1 MAEIIKDINRKSS
14 ANIPDEE
21 PWGEKYQRS
30 IPAFDSERATE
41 LAKGEK
47 LDRECAQTIRNLL
60 GKETFNP
67 SEEYNELVQYAQK
80 RGERHGIKTPINIY
94 LRYESWGKINDHS
107 SGIFYDRYDPQT
119 GNHYR
124 GKEWGFGTRA
134 YHSPKN
140 GTFIDFTATPR
151 GEEQKPREK
160 QETVLGGYEKVDEI
174 INFAYTV
181 EHELQHDVQ
190 QQRLDSGEISYDA
203 LRTARDNVVLA
214 CLPMIKNGNYFYVN
228 AHDDFF
234 IEREAND
241 SADDFLSK
249 VLPVGGTH
257 YESKFIDKNDPQKR
271 LYKVGDILEQ
281 RAKEGRIGVG
291 RGYTLTVDETTLKI
305 KRKTYSGKAEEII
318 SDLCDDLVRAY
329 PGFLAKYPVL
339 LLEYDSNGNRRK
351 REDIEA
357 DMASIDNGE
366 NFSFG
371 GKEADAK
378 RLKTAYYRLLKHS
391 KKFNPG
397 SIIT

>member
-1 MAEIIKDINRKSS
+1 MTEILKGIGGESS
-14 ANIPDEE
+14 ANMLGEK
-21 PWGEKYQRS
+21 PWGRKYQKG
-30 IPAFDSERATE
+30 IPAFDSEKATE

-60 GKETFNP
+60 GKETLDP
-67 SEEYNELVQYAQK
+67 GEEYDELAQYAQK

-107 SGIFYDRYDPQT
+107 SGIIYDRYNPQT
-119 GNHYR
+119 GGHYR
-124 GKEWGFGTRA
+124 GKEWSFGIRA
-134 YHSPKN
+134 YHSPES

-151 GEEQKPREK
+151 GEAQKPREK
-160 QETVLGGYEKVDEI
+160 QETVLGGYEKVYEI

-181 EHELQHDVQ
+181 EHELQHDIQ

-203 LRTARDNVVLA
+203 LRTARDHVVLD
-214 CLPMIKNGNYFYVN
+214 CLPMIKNGNYFYAN
-228 AHDDFF
+228 AHNVFF
-234 IEREAND
+234 IEEEAND

-249 VLPVGGTH
+249 VLPIGGTH
-257 YESKFIDKNDPQKR
+257 YESKFIDKKDPQKR
-271 LYKVGDILEQ
+271 LHKVGDVLER
-281 RAKEGRIGVG
+281 RAEEGRIGVDK
-291 RGYTLTVDETTLKI
+291 GYTLTVDETTLKI

-339 LLEYDSNGNRRK
+339 LLEYDSNGDRRK

-357 DMASIDNGE
+357 DMLSIDNSE

-371 GKEADAK
+371 GTEADSK
-378 RLKTAYYRLLKHS
+378 RLRTAYYRLLKHS
-391 KKFNPG
+391 KKFDPDP
-397 SIIT
+397 IMT

>member
-1 MAEIIKDINRKSS
+1 VTEKLKDIGGESS
-14 ANIPDEE
+14 ANMLDEE
-21 PWGEKYQRS
+21 PWGREYQKGV
-30 IPAFDSERATE
+30 PAFDGEKVTE
-41 LAKGEK
+41 LANGEK
-47 LDRECAQTIRNLL
+47 LDRECTQTIRNLL
-60 GKETFNP
+60 GKETLDP
-67 SEEYNELVQYAQK
+67 GDEYDELVQYAQK

-107 SGIFYDRYDPQT
+107 SGIFYDRYNPQT
-119 GNHYR
+119 GGHYR
-124 GKEWGFGTRA
+124 GKEWSFGTRA
-134 YHSPKN
+134 YYSPES

-151 GEEQKPREK
+151 GEAQKPREK
-160 QETVLGGYEKVDEI
+160 QETVLGGYEKVYEI

-181 EHELQHDVQ
+181 EHELQHDIQ

-203 LRTARDNVVLA
+203 LRTARDYVVLG
-214 CLPMIKNGNYFYVN
+214 CLPMIKNGNYFYAN

-234 IEREAND
+234 VEEEAND

-249 VLPVGGTH
+249 VLPIGGMH

-281 RAKEGRIGVG
+281 RTKEGRIGVEKG
-291 RGYTLTVDETTLKI
+291 HTLTVDETILKI

-357 DMASIDNGE
+357 DMVSIDNGE

-371 GKEADAK
+371 STKVDLK
-378 RLKTAYYRLLKHS
+378 RLRTAYYRLLKHS
-391 KKFNPG
+391 KKFDPD
-397 SIIT
+397 